1 MIKFINLLLLIIF
14 LFMEEKLIIKTRDL
28 FPDFVGFVSDINLKE
43 ILSVSRIKELDIAI
57 NKYAVLVFKDQNITD
72 DEQVRF
78 TEYFGKIEASGKTS
92 NITKDK
98 DRRLSSDLA
107 DVSNLDK
114 DNKPFTLNDP
124 RRIFNLGNRLWH
136 TDSSFKPVPAKYS
149 LLSGRNVSKEG
160 GNTEFADMRSVYD
173 NLDATTKNKIEK
185 MICEHSLIY
194 SRQRLGFD
202 MVRELSPD
210 EIKNF
215 KPVEQPLV
223 RNNKL
228 TNRKTVFL
236 SSHIGKIKDWTRPD
250 SMCFIDDLI
259 EYATKEKFLYVHK
272 WMQNDLVIWDN
283 RQTMHRA
290 RAFDDLT
297 EYRDMRRTTVL
308 GEEKL
313 I

>member
-1 MIKFINLLLLIIF
+1 M
-14 LFMEEKLIIKTRDL
+14 IIKTRDL

-43 ILSVSRIKELDIAI
+43 ILSDSLIKELDTAV
-57 NKYAVLVFKDQNITD
+57 NKYAVLIFKDQNITD

-173 NLDATTKNKIEK
+173 NLDAKTKNKIEK

-259 EYATKEKFLYVHK
+259 EYATKENFLYVHK

>member
-1 MIKFINLLLLIIF
+1 MGVI
-14 LFMEEKLIIKTRDL
+14 LIIKTRDL

-43 ILSVSRIKELDIAI
+43 ILSDSLIKELDTAV
-57 NKYAVLVFKDQNITD
+57 NKYAVLIFKDQNITD

-173 NLDATTKNKIEK
+173 NLDAKTKNKIEK

-259 EYATKEKFLYVHK
+259 EYATKENFLYVHK

>member
-1 MIKFINLLLLIIF
+1 MG
-14 LFMEEKLIIKTRDL
+14 ETLIIKTRDL

-43 ILSVSRIKELDIAI
+43 ILSDTLIRELDTAV

-173 NLDATTKNKIEK
+173 NLDAKTKNKIEK

>member
-1 MIKFINLLLLIIF
+1 M
-14 LFMEEKLIIKTRDL
+14 IIKTRDL

-43 ILSVSRIKELDIAI
+43 ILSDSLIKELDTAV
-57 NKYAVLVFKDQNITD
+57 NKYAVLIFKDQNITD

-173 NLDATTKNKIEK
+173 NLDAKTKNKIEK

-236 SSHIGKIKDWTRPD
+236 SSHIGKIKGWTRPD

-259 EYATKEKFLYVHK
+259 EYATKENFLYVHK

>member
-1 MIKFINLLLLIIF
+1 MG
-14 LFMEEKLIIKTRDL
+14 ETLIIKTRDL

-43 ILSVSRIKELDIAI
+43 ILSDSLIKELDTAV
-57 NKYAVLVFKDQNITD
+57 NKYAVLIFKDQNITD

-173 NLDATTKNKIEK
+173 NLDAKTKNKIEK

-308 GEEKL
+308 GEEIL

>member
-1 MIKFINLLLLIIF
+1 MGVI
-14 LFMEEKLIIKTRDL
+14 LIIKTRDL

-43 ILSVSRIKELDIAI
+43 ILSDTLIRELDTAV
-57 NKYAVLVFKDQNITD
+57 NKYAVLVFQNQNITD

-173 NLDATTKNKIEK
+173 NLDTKTKNKIEK
-185 MICEHSLIY
+185 IICEHSLIY

>member
-1 MIKFINLLLLIIF
+1 MG
-14 LFMEEKLIIKTRDL
+14 ETLIIKTRDL

-43 ILSVSRIKELDIAI
+43 ILSDTLIRELDTAV
-57 NKYAVLVFKDQNITD
+57 NKYAVLVFQNQNITD

-173 NLDATTKNKIEK
+173 NLDTKTKNKIEK

>member
-1 MIKFINLLLLIIF
+1 MG
-14 LFMEEKLIIKTRDL
+14 ETLIIKTRDL

-43 ILSVSRIKELDIAI
+43 ILSDSLIKELDTAV
-57 NKYAVLVFKDQNITD
+57 NKYAVLIFKDQNITD

-173 NLDATTKNKIEK
+173 NLDAKTKNKIEK

-259 EYATKEKFLYVHK
+259 EYATKEEFLYVHK

>member
-1 MIKFINLLLLIIF
+1 MG
-14 LFMEEKLIIKTRDL
+14 ETLIIKTRDL

-43 ILSVSRIKELDIAI
+43 ILSDSLIKELDTAV
-57 NKYAVLVFKDQNITD
+57 NKYAVLIFKDQNITD

-173 NLDATTKNKIEK
+173 NLDAKTKNKIEK

-259 EYATKEKFLYVHK
+259 EYATKENFLYVHK